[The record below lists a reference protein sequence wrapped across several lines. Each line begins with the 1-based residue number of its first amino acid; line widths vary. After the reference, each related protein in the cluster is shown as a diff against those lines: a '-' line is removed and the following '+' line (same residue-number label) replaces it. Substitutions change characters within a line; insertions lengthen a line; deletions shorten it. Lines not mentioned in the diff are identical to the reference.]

1 MGNNFY
7 PGLNAM
13 SRLKK
18 QVKARVNNHLLLFVA
33 SSFLLNAC
41 SMTTSPLHSMI
52 RDNRDQEAI
61 QVIERKEMVNDR
73 DQMGYTPLHIAAI
86 RGNLNL
92 SKVLL
97 KNGAELNAR
106 DFHGRTA
113 FMLSVRE
120 GNKELSRYFLDQGAK
135 LHTNYTLTNALFDA
149 ITGQDVEMTEY
160 LLQHGFSVNIMNRT
174 QTTPIHIAA
183 AKGNVEI
190 IDLLIGQGANV
201 NQLDDDGWNALLFA
215 GSQSHR
221 DSVRRLLEAGAR
233 PVQLSDSALA
243 AFATGVVYEESA
255 HTSSVKK
262 EFLIAAEHYAKAAAF
277 YESLANQVQEQ
288 IEAEHARN
296 ALAIALGAFAMAVQP
311 GTPMPTA
318 SGGTVRLYQP
328 VVVPIKGT
336 TTLQSARAAYL
347 ASMEEALVS
356 EQRCREALTR

>member
-1 MGNNFY
+1 M
-7 PGLNAM
+7 LN
-13 SRLKK
+13 KFI
-18 QVKARVNNHLLLFVA
+18 LLLLVA
-33 SSFLLNAC
+33 VSFLLSAC

-52 RDNRDQEAI
+52 RDGRDQEAI
-61 QVIERKEMVNDR
+61 KVIEQREMVNER
-73 DQMGYTPLHIAAI
+73 DQLGYTPLHIAAI
-86 RGNLNL
+86 RDNRGIAETLLNH
-92 SKVLL
+92 
-97 KNGAELNAR
+97 GADLNAR

-113 FMLSVRE
+113 FMLALRE
-120 GNKELSRYFLDQGAK
+120 GWQELARFFLNQGSK

-149 ITGQDVEMTEY
+149 ITGQDLEMTEY
-160 LLQHGFSVNIMNRT
+160 LLQHGFSVNAMNRT

-183 AKGNVEI
+183 AKGGVEI
-190 IDLLIGQGANV
+190 LDLLIRQGANV

-215 GSQSHR
+215 GAQSHR
-221 DSVRRLLEAGAR
+221 DSVRKLLEAGAR

-255 HTSSVKK
+255 QTSSVKK
-262 EFLIAAEHYAKAAAF
+262 EFLIAAEHYAKAAAL

-296 ALAIALGAFAMAVQP
+296 ALAIAFGAFALAIQP

-328 VVVPIKGT
+328 VIVPIKGT

-356 EQRCREALTR
+356 EQRCRAALARKKQ